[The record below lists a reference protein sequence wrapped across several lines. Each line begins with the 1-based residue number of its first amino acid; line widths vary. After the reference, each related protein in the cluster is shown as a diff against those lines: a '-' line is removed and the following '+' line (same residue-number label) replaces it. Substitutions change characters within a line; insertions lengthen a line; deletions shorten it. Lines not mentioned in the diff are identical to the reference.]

1 MVEHLLAKEKVASS
15 SLVFRS
21 RRRGQVVKAGVCK
34 TPIGG
39 SNPPVA
45 STILLLSL
53 AANLSAGLKGAYA
66 LLLHLPYA
74 VELEV
79 GRLGAVAFSSGYY
92 VYLGSALG
100 GLEARLCHHLRPAP
114 KPRWHIDYL
123 RRFAHP
129 VEVWLCPTSS
139 NLECLLYQTALG
151 LGGAHRVVKGFGA
164 SDCRCWSHLVY
175 FPGMPSFRRFERVVG
190 KRGLRVERLGIE
202 TDT

>member
-1 MVEHLLAKEKVASS
+1 MPRRRSRVRASS
-15 SLVFRS
+15 SAP

-66 LLLHLPYA
+66 LLLHLPYS

-92 VYLGSALG
+92 VYLCSALG

-129 VEVWLCPTSS
+129 VEAWLCPTSS

-151 LGGAHRVVKGFGA
+151 LEGAHRVEGV
-164 SDCRCWSHLVY
+164 RT
-175 FPGMPSFRRFERVVG
+175 
-190 KRGLRVERLGIE
+190 LRATPAMAAGIE
-202 TDT
+202 RRPWTLREIVDLSN